1 MYKKITKTKTIKEI
15 MSSSPLYE
23 DTTDYEV
30 PEGID
35 IVLVDVP
42 LMIRLLEYAREEAT
56 SDVDLHA
63 LATRLI
69 TKSNKWKS
77 WKPLTMSDYAN
88 IVPTKNEVTPETT
101 TTVTTTLE

>member
-1 MYKKITKTKTIKEI
+1 MYKKTTKTKTIKE
-15 MSSSPLYE
+15 MSSSPLE
-23 DTTDYEV
+23 EEVSGYEV

-56 SDVDLHA
+56 SDVDLHE
-63 LATRLI
+63 LASKLI

-77 WKPLTMSDYAN
+77 WKPLTMADYES
-88 IVPTKNEVTPETT
+88 IVPPATEVTT
-101 TTVTTTLE
+101 